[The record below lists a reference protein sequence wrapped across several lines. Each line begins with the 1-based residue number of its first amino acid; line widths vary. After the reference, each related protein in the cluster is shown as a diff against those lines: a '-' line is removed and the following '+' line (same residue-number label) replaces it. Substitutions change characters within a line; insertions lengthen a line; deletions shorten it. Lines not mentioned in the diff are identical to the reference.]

1 MKTIFTNIREKAS
14 KLLLLTV
21 LAGAI
26 ASCDSVLN
34 FEEGDCDIKYR
45 VKFKYDYHMKQGV
58 DAFAQEVK
66 TVTLYAFDD
75 NGNFVYQKTEEG
87 EPLADGSYSMEVE
100 INPQKYHLV
109 TWAGLDDESFAVPV
123 MTGESEITELTV
135 LTLRDPATR
144 AAEGEEDKYIVKK
157 NLSPLF
163 HGEAIKGKSV
173 LYTTPTTGNGI
184 REEVTT
190 IGLMKNTNNIRI
202 VIAQVNKNPEKPVA
216 SARAIKA
223 DMFTYAIYDDNGKM
237 NYDNSLLEDNLL
249 TYQPFITETDKVTT
263 RAFSSE
269 KEGAET
275 YPAAV
280 AEISVA
286 RLMETQDPKL
296 KIYNK
301 ETKTELLPDGAL
313 IRYLGLLKEQ
323 NCINMPLQEYLDRQ
337 DTYGIIFF
345 VDENLTLIN
354 SVIQIN
360 DWVIQL
366 NDFDM

>member
-1 MKTIFTNIREKAS
+1 MKRIFTNIQKEAS
-14 KLLLLTV
+14 RILLLTV

-66 TVTLYAFDD
+66 SVTLYAFDD
-75 NGNFVYQKTEEG
+75 NGKFVYQKTDQG
-87 EPLADGSYSMEVE
+87 EPLADGSYFMDVD
-100 INPQKYHLV
+100 IDPQKYHLV
-109 TWAGLDDESFAVPV
+109 TWAGLDNESFAVPV
-123 MTGESEITELTV
+123 MNGQSEIKDLTV

-144 AAEGEEDKYIVKK
+144 ASEGEENKYIVKK
-157 NLSPLF
+157 NLSPLW
-163 HGEAIKGKSV
+163 HGEAIEGKSV
-173 LYTTPTTGNGI
+173 LYTTPATGNSV

-202 VIAQVNKNPEKPVA
+202 VIAQVNQHPETEIPTT
-216 SARAIKA
+216 RAIKD

-237 NYDNSLLEDNLL
+237 NYDNSLMEDNLL
-249 TYQPFITETDKVTT
+249 TYQPFVTETSKVTT
-263 RAFSSE
+263 RAFSDDDE
-269 KEGAET
+269 PANT
-275 YPAAV
+275 YSAAV

-286 RLMETQDPKL
+286 RLVETQNPVL

-301 ETKTELLPDGAL
+301 NNNTELLPNGSL

-323 NCINMPLQEYLDRQ
+323 NLINMPLQEYLDRESSF
-337 DTYGIIFF
+337 GMIFF
-345 VDENLTLIN
+345 VDENLTLLN
-354 SVIQIN
+354 TVIQIN
-360 DWVIQL
+360 DWIINI
-366 NDFDM
+366 NDFEL